1 MPLGLAAAPPGSRV
15 SRRLRCHGPHPP
27 SRCAVTRPAP
37 RSQFVEETL
46 ERKCDVSDPSTCDEK
61 EQKFITKMTGKD
73 AAALTKELTRLEGM
87 KEKKMKAEQKG
98 FLFQRIYILTQMT
111 AGDTKEEL

>member
-1 MPLGLAAAPPGSRV
+1 
-15 SRRLRCHGPHPP
+15 
-27 SRCAVTRPAP
+27 
-37 RSQFVEETL
+37 
-46 ERKCDVSDPSTCDEK
+46 
-61 EQKFITKMTGKD
+61 MTGKD